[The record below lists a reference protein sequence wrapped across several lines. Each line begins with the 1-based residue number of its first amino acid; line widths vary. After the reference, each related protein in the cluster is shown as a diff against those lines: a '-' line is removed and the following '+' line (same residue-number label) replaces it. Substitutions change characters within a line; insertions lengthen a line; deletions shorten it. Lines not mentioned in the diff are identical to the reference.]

1 MSKRKGSLGLVFLI
15 GVPLISWP
23 RFVWT
28 RVGMRSLLVVYKK
41 NHEQIHDS
49 ALTTVT
55 TALERAKQRHEFEF
69 RTVPREEV
77 ERDDFLAKDVV
88 IVLGGDGTLTSI
100 AHSVDD
106 QTLVMGVNSHPMDKE
121 GVGSFGFFMGSNP
134 SRFAQDL
141 TSLIEGS
148 CIINTLP
155 RLQAEIMTTSGNI
168 IRSDP
173 ALNDLLVANTHQY
186 QPSKYRLKRSGGP
199 AYPDLDVRQS
209 SSGLL
214 FSTFLGQGA
223 WFRHAIDMG
232 SFEYQME
239 QVNDHYLVLSR
250 DLPNDLRRNDGSHWA
265 WTNQTTMISSDMHR
279 GYVVADGWDEI
290 HFTRGARISVNNN
303 GPKLKLVTFSEDIY
317 SRVSPGIRG

>member
-1 MSKRKGSLGLVFLI
+1 MNN
-15 GVPLISWP
+15 
-23 RFVWT
+23 
-28 RVGMRSLLVVYKK
+28 LLVVFKK
-41 NHEQIHDS
+41 NHEQVHDG
-49 ALTTVT
+49 ALSTVIST
-55 TALERAKQRHEFEF
+55 LDKAKQAYGFEF

-77 ERDDFLAKDVV
+77 ERDDFLATDAV

-173 ALNDLLVANTHQY
+173 A
-186 QPSKYRLKRSGGP
+186 
-199 AYPDLDVRQS
+199 
-209 SSGLL
+209 
-214 FSTFLGQGA
+214 
-223 WFRHAIDMG
+223 
-232 SFEYQME
+232 
-239 QVNDHYLVLSR
+239 
-250 DLPNDLRRNDGSHWA
+250 
-265 WTNQTTMISSDMHR
+265 
-279 GYVVADGWDEI
+279 
-290 HFTRGARISVNNN
+290 
-303 GPKLKLVTFSEDIY
+303 
-317 SRVSPGIRG
+317 

>member
-1 MSKRKGSLGLVFLI
+1 MNN
-15 GVPLISWP
+15 
-23 RFVWT
+23 
-28 RVGMRSLLVVYKK
+28 LLVVFKK
-41 NHEQIHDS
+41 NHEQVHDG
-49 ALTTVT
+49 ALSTVIST
-55 TALERAKQRHEFEF
+55 LDKAKRTYGFDF

-77 ERDDFLAKDVV
+77 ERDDFVGPEAV

-106 QTLVMGVNSHPMDKE
+106 QTLVMGVNSHPMDS
-121 GVGSFGFFMGSNP
+121 GGSGSFGFFMGSDP
-134 SRFAQDL
+134 TRFPQDL
-141 TSLIEGS
+141 DHLLRGS
-148 CIINTLP
+148 CIINTIP
-155 RLQAEIMTTSGNI
+155 RLQAEIMSTSGNI

-186 QPSKYRLKRSGGP
+186 QPSKYRLKRASNP
-199 AYPDLDVRQS
+199 NYPELDVRQS

-223 WFRHAIDMG
+223 WFRHVVDLSM
-232 SFEYQME
+232 FEFSMSD
-239 QVNDHYLVLSR
+239 VNDHYLVVSR
-250 DLPNDLRRNDGSHWA
+250 DLPSNKRAEDGSHWA
-265 WTNQTTMISSDMHR
+265 WTDQTTTLTSDMHR

-317 SRVSPGIRG
+317 SRVNALKR

>member
-1 MSKRKGSLGLVFLI
+1 MNN
-15 GVPLISWP
+15 
-23 RFVWT
+23 
-28 RVGMRSLLVVYKK
+28 LLVVFKK
-41 NHEQIHDS
+41 NHEQVHDG
-49 ALTTVT
+49 ALSTVIST
-55 TALERAKQRHEFEF
+55 LDKAKRTYGFDF

-77 ERDDFLAKDVV
+77 ERDDFVGPEAV

-106 QTLVMGVNSHPMDKE
+106 QTLVMGVNSHPMDS
-121 GVGSFGFFMGSNP
+121 GGSGSFGFFMGSDP
-134 SRFAQDL
+134 TRFPQDL
-141 TSLIEGS
+141 DHLLRGS
-148 CIINTLP
+148 CIINTIP
-155 RLQAEIMTTSGNI
+155 RLQAEIMSTSGNI

-186 QPSKYRLKRSGGP
+186 QPSKYRLKRGSNP
-199 AYPDLDVRQS
+199 HYPELDVRQS

-223 WFRHAIDMG
+223 WFRHVVDLSM
-232 SFEYQME
+232 FEFSMSE
-239 QVNDHYLVLSR
+239 VNDHYLVVSR
-250 DLPNDLRRNDGSHWA
+250 DLPSNMRVEDGSHWA
-265 WTNQTTMISSDMHR
+265 WTDQTTTLTSDMHR

-317 SRVSPGIRG
+317 SRVSALKR

>member
-1 MSKRKGSLGLVFLI
+1 MNN
-15 GVPLISWP
+15 
-23 RFVWT
+23 
-28 RVGMRSLLVVYKK
+28 LLVVFKK
-41 NHEQIHDS
+41 NHEQVHDG
-49 ALTTVT
+49 ALSTVIST
-55 TALERAKQRHEFEF
+55 LDKAKQTYGFDF

-77 ERDDFLAKDVV
+77 ERDDFVGPEAV

-106 QTLVMGVNSHPMDKE
+106 QTLVMGVNSHPMDS
-121 GVGSFGFFMGSNP
+121 GGSGSFGFFMGSDP
-134 SRFAQDL
+134 TRFPQDL
-141 TSLIEGS
+141 DHLLRGS
-148 CIINTLP
+148 CIINTIP
-155 RLQAEIMTTSGNI
+155 RLQAEIMSTSGNI

-186 QPSKYRLKRSGGP
+186 QPSKYRLKRESNP
-199 AYPDLDVRQS
+199 HYPELDVRQS

-223 WFRHAIDMG
+223 WFRHVVDL
-232 SFEYQME
+232 SRFEFSMSE
-239 QVNDHYLVLSR
+239 VNDHYLVVSR
-250 DLPNDLRRNDGSHWA
+250 DLPSNMRVEDGSHWA
-265 WTNQTTMISSDMHR
+265 WTDQTTTLTSDMHR

-317 SRVSPGIRG
+317 SRVSALKR

>member
-1 MSKRKGSLGLVFLI
+1 MNN
-15 GVPLISWP
+15 
-23 RFVWT
+23 
-28 RVGMRSLLVVYKK
+28 LLVVFKK
-41 NHEQIHDS
+41 NHEQVHDG
-49 ALTTVT
+49 ALSTVIST
-55 TALERAKQRHEFEF
+55 LDEAKQTYGFDF

-77 ERDDFLAKDVV
+77 ERDDFVGPEAV

-106 QTLVMGVNSHPMDKE
+106 RTLVMGVNSHPMDS
-121 GVGSFGFFMGSNP
+121 GGSGSFGFFMGSDP
-134 SRFAQDL
+134 TRFPEDL
-141 TSLIEGS
+141 NRLLRGS
-148 CIINTLP
+148 CIINTIP
-155 RLQAEIMTTSGNI
+155 RLQAEIMSTSGNI

-186 QPSKYRLKRSGGP
+186 QPSKYRLKRASNP
-199 AYPDLDVRQS
+199 NYPELDVRQS

-223 WFRHAIDMG
+223 WFRHVVDLSM
-232 SFEYQME
+232 FEFSMSE
-239 QVNDHYLVLSR
+239 VDDHYLVVSR
-250 DLPNDLRRNDGSHWA
+250 DLPSNKRAEDGSHWA
-265 WTNQTTMISSDMHR
+265 WTDQTTTLTSDMHR

-317 SRVSPGIRG
+317 SRVSALRR